1 MPGGGD
7 TGIGTIQ
14 RPALLHCSE
23 VSAMQVV
30 LELMAFVT
38 GATLALATARLVL
51 GAFLTVAFGRHPWSS
66 IGRS

>member
-1 MPGGGD
+1 
-7 TGIGTIQ
+7 
-14 RPALLHCSE
+14 
-23 VSAMQVV
+23 MQVV